1 MCKAPE
7 MGLRIRNKASV
18 AEVIR
23 GRSEQVAGAR
33 VLLDLVRKLGFTPSV
48 MKIPWKIL
56 NGEVNG
62 FDL

>member
-1 MCKAPE
+1 MYKAPE

-23 GRSEQVAGAR
+23 ARSKQVAGVR

-48 MKIPWKIL
+48 MKIHWNIL